1 MPNVHKKC
9 CQLLVE
15 NIHITTTFELLTEN
29 VVAKMLATEESV
41 CVWPA
46 FYSDSIVNVA
56 MNISAA
62 TLEEMRT
69 TECPSIVQYH
79 AINIYQNA

>member
-1 MPNVHKKC
+1 MSDVHKKC

-15 NIHITTTFELLTEN
+15 NIHITTTFELPTEN

-46 FYSDSIVNVA
+46 FYSDYIVNVA

-69 TECPSIVQYH
+69 TERPIIVQYH